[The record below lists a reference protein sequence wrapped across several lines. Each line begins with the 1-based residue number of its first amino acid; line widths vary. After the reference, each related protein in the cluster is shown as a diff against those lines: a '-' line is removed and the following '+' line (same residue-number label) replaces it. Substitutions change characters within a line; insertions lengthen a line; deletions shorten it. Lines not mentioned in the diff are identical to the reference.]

1 MAIDYVQVGQR
12 LRAHRVGSGMSPEQV
27 AELLEIS
34 RAALYNYEK
43 GEGPVK
49 LETLERIAEL
59 LDTSLPS
66 ILGVGT
72 EYFSSAIAYFER
84 LRQIEAASERVLVYY
99 EPVTFL
105 LTSDEYPKLLRDM
118 LIEGLPEQLP
128 NRKKAQAEIESLVSI
143 LSERRAT
150 ISRGGPSFAGIIG
163 ATQVR
168 RLLRTG
174 LIGTYDLPKAER
186 ERRRQAARREVERI
200 AVIMENEPVGIQIG
214 VVDDTLP
221 NQTFEICRSRD
232 GTVLV
237 AVSPFRLGE
246 LPNVRLGVA
255 SVTAAQEAVDLYQK
269 LAEQMWNRA
278 AKGLNGAALLRKCL
292 KEPQI

>member
-27 AELLEIS
+27 AERLEIS

>member
-27 AELLEIS
+27 AERLEIS

-128 NRKKAQAEIESLVSI
+128 NRKKAQTEIESLVAI

-186 ERRRQAARREVERI
+186 ERRRLAARREVERI

-269 LAEQMWNRA
+269 LADQMWARA
-278 AKGLNGAALLRKCL
+278 AKGVNGAALLRKCL

>member
-1 MAIDYVQVGQR
+1 MAIDYFQVGQR
-12 LRAHRVGSGMSPEQV
+12 LRAHRMGLGLSPEQV
-27 AELLEIS
+27 AEQLEIS
-34 RAALYNYEK
+34 RAALYNYER

-49 LETLERIAEL
+49 VETLERIAEL
-59 LDTSLPS
+59 LKTSLPS

-72 EYFSSAIAYFER
+72 EYFPSAIAYFER

-118 LIEGLPEQLP
+118 LMEGLPQELP
-128 NRKKAQAEIESLVSI
+128 NRKKAQAEIESLVTI
-143 LSERRAT
+143 LSERRTT

-214 VVDDTLP
+214 IVDDTLP
-221 NQTFEICRSRD
+221 NQTFEICRLRD
-232 GTVLV
+232 GTTLV

-278 AKGLNGAALLRKCL
+278 AKGVSGAALLRKCL
-292 KEPQI
+292 KEPRS

>member
-84 LRQIEAASERVLVYY
+84 LLQIEAASERVLVYY

-186 ERRRQAARREVERI
+186 ERRRLAARREVERI